1 MPEFHFHR
9 GFRGG
14 EYNVTI
20 SAKNHRRR
28 HYANNGV
35 QNKNTVRESVRNFK
49 ETDELFIKQQKT
61 LVLP

>member
-9 GFRGG
+9 RFRGG

-28 HYANNGV
+28 HDANNRV
-35 QNKNTVRESVRNFK
+35 EIKNTVRDSVRNFK
-49 ETDELFIKQQKT
+49 EIDELFIKQQKT